1 MRLLI
6 RADLRRVLRKPGFY
20 VLIVLTLVL
29 FAFRKPEGIAAEYFD
44 STKMTLENIGL
55 PLLCIPIFLAVYG
68 DEFKSGTLQCVIGRG
83 LSRSKVVIAK
93 LLDAAILLAAAMAAM
108 FLVVFLRTSFSSL
121 AVTARQNLHF
131 LYFCIICVLR
141 GVGYMA
147 LSSLVMFLTWSAAA
161 GTVTLVVCSMLSG
174 FFLKAVQD
182 WSHLPLYDLSYEG
195 LLNASCTA
203 IQAGSF
209 GWQLIPALVIYL
221 GGVVWLNIVI
231 FNRKELEL

>member
-29 FAFRKPEGIAAEYFD
+29 FAFKKPEGIAAEYFD

-108 FLVVFLRTSFSSL
+108 FLAVFLRTSF
-121 AVTARQNLHF
+121 
-131 LYFCIICVLR
+131 
-141 GVGYMA
+141 
-147 LSSLVMFLTWSAAA
+147 
-161 GTVTLVVCSMLSG
+161 
-174 FFLKAVQD
+174 
-182 WSHLPLYDLSYEG
+182 
-195 LLNASCTA
+195 
-203 IQAGSF
+203 
-209 GWQLIPALVIYL
+209 
-221 GGVVWLNIVI
+221 
-231 FNRKELEL
+231 